1 MKQISNFIFNEF
13 SKKDYWL
20 KYNNCDLFL
29 SELKHTNKYK
39 LGIISNFDERLFQI
53 LNNLNLTKYFDFI
66 CIPSNCNGAFKP
78 NEEIFLQAFKL
89 SGILNHSQ
97 MLHIG
102 DDYELDFLGAT
113 KLGFKSLIIDHKN
126 NKNKNDLL
134 DLKDKIK
141 KIYSN

>member
-13 SKKDYWL
+13 SKKDYWS
-20 KYNNCDLFL
+20 KYTNCDLFL
-29 SELKHTNKYK
+29 NDLKHTNKYK

-53 LNNLNLTKYFDFI
+53 LNNLNLTKYFHFI
-66 CIPSNCNGAFKP
+66 CIPSNCNGSFKP
-78 NEEIFLQAFKL
+78 NEEIFSQAFKL
-89 SGILNHSQ
+89 SGISNHSQ

-113 KLGFKSLIIDHKN
+113 KLGFKSLIIDHHT
-126 NKNKNDLL
+126 KNDLL

-141 KIYSN
+141 KIYS